1 MRRVSQEAPWLIIV
15 AKEFEIGERGHIII
29 PILLNFYN

>member
-1 MRRVSQEAPWLIIV
+1 MRSVSQEAPWLI
-15 AKEFEIGERGHIII
+15 KEFEIERGHIII